1 MKKLFARVLAA
12 AMLVSLFSANAQAA
26 SGYSTQTLEGYDG
39 SKYSFSSAKVEKQ
52 DLAID
57 WVEGEPVKTTATV
70 ITMEPGS
77 TVTISGEPII
87 YFEQYTCSADTGNY
101 AILYNGLAGE
111 WEGNR
116 TYTTDELFGYSQYW
130 DAYVVMLSYVESFD
144 SQTGGQ
150 DAYIV
155 LGDDTDQP
163 QPEQPQQV
171 FSDVAPTAWY
181 AGFVQT
187 VYEKGLFAGTGDGTF
202 APESNMEYAQ
212 FLTVLSQFSGDTIT
226 PVEGGVWYEGYV
238 NWAKEKNLIP
248 AEMLANFNPTA
259 PITRQDMAALFGNF
273 LGRYDHP
280 GEPVTDEVPAF
291 ADADK
296 VADYAAHGVT
306 LFYQMGLMSGGDG
319 NRFAPLATATRAQV
333 AVTMVQMA
341 RVMGK

>member
-26 SGYSTQTLEGYDG
+26 SGYSTQTLEGYEG

-155 LGDDTDQP
+155 LGDDTVQP

-259 PITRQDMAALFGNF
+259 PITRQDMAALFGTF
-273 LGRYDHP
+273 LKEYNSSAEVVTP
-280 GEPVTDEVPAF
+280 GQAQYTDSA
-291 ADADK
+291 AI
-296 VADYAAHGVT
+296 ADYAVDGVQT
-306 LFYQMGLMSGGDG
+306 CYELGIMSGGTDG
-319 NRFAPLATATRAQV
+319 SFAPQATATRAQV

-341 RVMGK
+341 RVMGR